1 MYDNYLPKDSSV
13 LEGKYFSLFSFK
25 EEEESNVKIV

>member
-1 MYDNYLPKDSSV
+1 MYDTYLPKDSSV
-13 LEGKYFSLFSFK
+13 LEGKYCSQFSFR